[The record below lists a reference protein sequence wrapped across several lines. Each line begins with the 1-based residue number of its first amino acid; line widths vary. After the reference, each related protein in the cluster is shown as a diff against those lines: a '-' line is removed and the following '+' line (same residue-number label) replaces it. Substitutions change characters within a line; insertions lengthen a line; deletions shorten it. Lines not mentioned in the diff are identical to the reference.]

1 MLDQQVPEF
10 VRFHKEGDVGVI
22 TLDRAPQNRV
32 NRQVAAEL
40 GAAVDA
46 AALSGARAL
55 IIRSEGENFCWG
67 GDFREW
73 PKFDSYL
80 KRRERWTLSNGA
92 LTRLENLPIP
102 TISVVQGNA
111 FGFGFE
117 LALHTDLV
125 IAADTAHF
133 KFPEATIAVFPLAGG
148 AQRVAERAGRAAA
161 ARLVMLSETIDAQE
175 AYRLN
180 LLTKIVPAA
189 SLEAEAMDMAQKLA
203 SGPTRAHAATKM
215 MLTAWASGGV
225 PTADAQMIELIPN
238 ILDTDDVNAAIEAA
252 AEALAK
258 GTERPTLK
266 FKGT

>member
-1 MLDQQVPEF
+1 MAQDDTPEF
-10 VRFHKEGDVGVI
+10 VRFHKEGDVGII
-22 TLDRAPQNRV
+22 TLDREPQNRV

-40 GAAVDA
+40 GHAVSA
-46 AALSGARAL
+46 AAQSGARAL
-55 IIRSEGENFCWG
+55 IVRAEGDNFCWG

-73 PKFDSYL
+73 PQFSDYL

-92 LTRLENLPIP
+92 LIALENLPIP
-102 TISVVQGNA
+102 TISVVHGNA

-117 LALHTDLV
+117 LALHTDMI
-125 IAADTAHF
+125 IAGESAQF
-133 KFPEATIAVFPLAGG
+133 RFPEATIAVFPLAGG
-148 AQRVAERAGRAAA
+148 AQRIAERAGRNAA
-161 ARLVMLSETIDAQE
+161 ARLVMLTEIIDAAE

-180 LLTKIVPAA
+180 LLTKVLPD
-189 SLEAEAMDMAQKLA
+189 AELQSGAMEIAVKLA

-225 PTADAQMIELIPN
+225 PNADAQMIELIPN
-238 ILDTDDVNAAIEAA
+238 ILATDDVETAIKSA

-258 GTERPTLK
+258 GGERPTLK